1 MDTFVYVL
9 QMCNLGLRFVLEL
22 CTLAAFA
29 YWGIQMGNSTLMK
42 ILLGGGSVI
51 VAMLIWG
58 TFGSPKATIPLEGWI
73 RALFEAAFF
82 GLAALSLH
90 VVGKHVWAAIFLIVL
105 VGNWLLM
112 YMWNQ

>member
-1 MDTFVYVL
+1 MDLFIYVF

-29 YWGIQMGNSTLMK
+29 YWGIRTGNSPLLK
-42 ILLGGGSVI
+42 GLLGGGAVI
-51 VAMLIWG
+51 IAMLVWG
-58 TFGSPKATIPLEGWI
+58 TFGSPKATIPLEGGVHS
-73 RALFEAAFF
+73 LFEAAFF
-82 GLAALSLH
+82 GLAVLSLY

-105 VGNWLLM
+105 TGNWLLM